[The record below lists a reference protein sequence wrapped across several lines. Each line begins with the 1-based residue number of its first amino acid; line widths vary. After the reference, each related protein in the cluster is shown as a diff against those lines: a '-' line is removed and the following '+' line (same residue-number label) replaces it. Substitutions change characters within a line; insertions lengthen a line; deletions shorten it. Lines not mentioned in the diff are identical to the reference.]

1 MQTTFSSEQARTIA
15 SLLIAGSILVGLAVP
30 ALAAILAPHV
40 LTALFFLVVFSLN
53 TQAHSPITL
62 LRKPDAFTGLFMLWQ
77 MAGIPLLVTIF
88 AMLTGCDLTVTAILI
103 AITTAGSVFASPA
116 LVQVIG
122 LNRQIAVRGMIIST
136 CVMPASLLVFGEING
151 VLPLDLNFFEYGVH
165 ICKFI
170 VVPIIISTVF
180 WKAKATMPRETV
192 QSVQRGMHWAS
203 TVALM
208 VFCAGMMQEI
218 HRHKVDHF
226 EDLVFYAL
234 VAITMAIMM
243 YALTVAVFYR
253 YGPDRAMTAG
263 ILVANRNVALSFALL
278 SSVFPPEVM
287 TFVAVSQFPI
297 FLTPFFIRLFNTF
310 RPSAESGVEVR

>member
-1 MQTTFSSEQARTIA
+1 MA
-15 SLLIAGSILVGLAVP
+15 GLALP
-30 ALAAILAPHV
+30 TLAAMLAPHV

-53 TQAHSPITL
+53 TQAHSPIAL
-62 LRKPDAFTGLFMLWQ
+62 LRKPDSFTGLFMLWQ
-77 MAGIPLLVTIF
+77 MAGIPLIVTIS
-88 AMLTGCDLTVTAILI
+88 AMVAGLDLTVTAILI

-151 VLPLDLNFFEYGVH
+151 VLPLDLNFLEYGIH

-170 VVPIIISTVF
+170 VVPIIISTLF
-180 WKAKATMPRETV
+180 WKWRAAMTASTAHTL
-192 QSVQRGMHWAS
+192 QRGMHWAS
-203 TVALM
+203 TAALM

-218 HRHKVDHF
+218 HTHKVNHF
-226 EDLVFYAL
+226 DDLVFYA
-234 VAITMAIMM
+234 AIALTMAIMM
-243 YALTVAVFYR
+243 YSLTVAVFYR

-310 RPSAESGVEVR
+310 RPNAADGTVTE